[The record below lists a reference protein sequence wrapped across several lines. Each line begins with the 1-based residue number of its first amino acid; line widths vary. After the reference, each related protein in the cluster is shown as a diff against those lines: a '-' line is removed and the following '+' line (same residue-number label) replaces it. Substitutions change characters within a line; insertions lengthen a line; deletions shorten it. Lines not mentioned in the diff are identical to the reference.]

1 MEKVHFFQRQ
11 KFFLHIW
18 KNQSPSSLTWF
29 NPKNKFLLKDF
40 LYLPEKKQTFKPKN
54 CSHPS
59 RNIDSAPKEK
69 KIIITGKNN
78 FPNKKISY
86 TCAKKLKTLHFRW
99 VLNMT
104 VLFLCL
110 LSWFPIPFFCLQ
122 NVNMVFNKLVIVL
135 VCLEINI
142 KKHL

>member
-18 KNQSPSSLTWF
+18 KNQSPSSLIWF

-69 KIIITGKNN
+69 KNYNYRKKQFSEQKN
-78 FPNKKISY
+78 FLY
-86 TCAKKLKTLHFRW
+86 LREKLKTLHFRW

-104 VLFLCL
+104 ILFLCL
-110 LSWFPIPFFCLQ
+110 LNWFPIPFFCLQ